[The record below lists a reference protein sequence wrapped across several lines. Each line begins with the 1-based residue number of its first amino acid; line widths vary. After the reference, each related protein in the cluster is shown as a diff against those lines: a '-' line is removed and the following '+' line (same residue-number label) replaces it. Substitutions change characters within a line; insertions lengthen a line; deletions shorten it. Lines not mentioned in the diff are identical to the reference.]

1 MAKIRVAIDG
11 CGALTTETI
20 LWHLDQPD
28 FRDLA
33 EVVAVCDVV
42 PERARAAAEAHGV
55 PHWFPDYDEMLAK
68 VECDAVLVIVPHA
81 LHADHAL
88 RAIRAGRH
96 VYVQKPMAPTL
107 QEAERIVRE
116 SRQRGLKVVAAP
128 GQALWPLYRQI
139 RETIE
144 GGEIGKP
151 FLAVPPLM
159 GWGNDEVGFP
169 NDPSWFFS
177 SEAGPLRD
185 HGGYGFQTLVSLLG
199 PVRRVAAF
207 SGTCVDW
214 RTWNGRRFE
223 VTGHDNTAALL
234 DFGGNVFA
242 TLPEAWCDTAPGS
255 RFLRVHGLKGAVQ
268 TDPETFNH
276 LDILPIAATVIRIGK
291 PPLRLECPL
300 ESVPFTRGL
309 HPQCGHVHVYGDI
322 LHLVECVRDDREP
335 IASAERGM
343 HFVDAVEAIFLA
355 AREGRTV
362 DLRTTVPTN
371 PWAGEG

>member
-1 MAKIRVAIDG
+1 MAKIRVAVDG

-28 FRDLA
+28 FRSSA
-33 EVVAVCDVV
+33 EVVAVCDIV

-55 PHWFPDYDEMLAK
+55 RHWFQNYDEMLAK
-68 VECDAVLVIVPHA
+68 VECDVVLVIVPHA

-96 VYVQKPMAPTL
+96 VYVQKPMAPTVD
-107 QEAERIVRE
+107 EALRIVEE
-116 SRQRGLKVVAAP
+116 SDRRGVKVVAAP

-139 RETIE
+139 RDVIE
-144 GGEIGKP
+144 QGEIGRP

-177 SEAGPLRD
+177 KEAGPMRD
-185 HGGYGFQTLVSLLG
+185 HGGYGFQTLVCLFG

-207 SGTCVDW
+207 SGTRVDW
-214 RTWNGRRFE
+214 RTWKGRRFA

-234 DFGGNVFA
+234 DFGENLFA

-255 RFLRVHGLKGAVQ
+255 RFLRIHGLKGAVQ
-268 TDPETFNH
+268 TEPETFNH

-291 PPLRLECPL
+291 QPLVLECPL
-300 ESVPFTRGL
+300 DSVPFTRGK
-309 HPQCGHVHVYGDI
+309 HPACGHVHVYGDI
-322 LHLVECVRDDREP
+322 LHLVECVRDDRKP
-335 IASAERGM
+335 IADARRGL
-343 HFVDAVEAIFLA
+343 HFVEAVEAIFQSA
-355 AREGRTV
+355 EEGRTV
-362 DLRTTVPTN
+362 ELRTTVPSI
-371 PWAGEG
+371 PWNSRD